1 MPKEAL
7 ETQQPQQPQL
17 PPAFIQARDQV
28 RDARK
33 SLLKDPAFAQPQ
45 QLRQFIAQ
53 FVLPLMEQQ
62 TVLFG
67 SAFVETYMLA
77 AADHEE
83 IGRIHEA
90 LEDQGSGSGYGIDLD
105 DLNDL
110 QKAFFTLGSV
120 IEGKGDPE
128 TKAAYG
134 VCAAALTEFVGYV
147 MDDARERDDDRNDEG
162 DDDEAED
169 ETVGVPSAE
178 AP

>member
-17 PPAFIQARDQV
+17 PPAFLQARDQA

-33 SLLKDPAFAQPQ
+33 VLLKDPAYAQPQ

-67 SAFVETYMLA
+67 SAFVDTYMLA

-90 LEDQGSGSGYGIDLD
+90 LENEGSGYGIDLD

-120 IEGKGDPE
+120 IQGKGDPE
-128 TKAAYG
+128 TKAAYD

-147 MDDARERDDDRNDEG
+147 MDDARERDEDRNDEG
-162 DDDEAED
+162 DED
-169 ETVGVPSAE
+169 ESPGDGAVGVPSAE